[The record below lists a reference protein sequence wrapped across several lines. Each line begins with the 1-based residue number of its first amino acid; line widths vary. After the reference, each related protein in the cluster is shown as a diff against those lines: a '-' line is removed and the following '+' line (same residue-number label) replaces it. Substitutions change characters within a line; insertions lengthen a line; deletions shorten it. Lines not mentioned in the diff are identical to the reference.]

1 MRKQF
6 VETVKSIMATDQRV
20 VVILGDIGEYSFR
33 DVFHAYPNRIYN
45 VGVNEQAMISMAS
58 GLAKEGLIPI
68 VHTISPFL
76 IERAY
81 EQIKIDIGYQ
91 RRKVILVGCGG
102 SYDYAAYGATHHSP
116 ADVALMYNVPGIQI
130 CIPGHPIELDIML
143 KEAVEDNEAYYI
155 RLGEEKN
162 RNPNRN
168 YDIFWKSDLKQ
179 CDHLIICVGN
189 ILNKACYPWSDVLYI
204 NKLTPFDKNLF
215 SGFSCP
221 KNRIVIVEPYYP
233 VLCNEVIKAI
243 DHPVRILN
251 IGVPRQFIHQYGKIS
266 DIDQVT
272 GLSVAGIRK
281 QIEEFLNG
289 NNS

>member
-1 MRKQF
+1 
-6 VETVKSIMATDQRV
+6 
-20 VVILGDIGEYSFR
+20 LGDIGAYSFR

-45 VGVNEQAMISMAS
+45 VGINEQAMIGMAA
-58 GLAKEGLIPI
+58 GLEKEGFIPI

-91 RRKVILVGCGG
+91 KRKVILVGCGG

-130 CIPGHPIELDIML
+130 CIPGHPVELDLML
-143 KEAVEDNEAYYI
+143 KEAVKDDAAYYI
-155 RLGEEKN
+155 RLGETSNSFPYLFDQYPE
-162 RNPNRN
+162 
-168 YDIFWKSDLKQ
+168 WET
-179 CDHLIICVGN
+179 IIIVVGN
-189 ILNKACYPWSDVLYI
+189 AMDKAIRANDKRINIFYTNTIQIDSDFIIELG
-204 NKLTPFDKNLF
+204 KTLKN
-215 SGFSCP
+215 
-221 KNRIVIVEPYYP
+221 IIIIEPYYP
-233 VLCNEVIKAI
+233 VLHNEVIKAV

-251 IGVPRQFIHQYGKIS
+251 IGVPRQFIHEYGKIS

-289 NNS
+289 DNP